1 MTQAQKFA
9 RANFYRAQ
17 TLLES
22 SAAIF
27 IHFLLPILH
36 SLLLILY
43 LVKYNYCFLI
53 IIFESS
59 RAKRAIFFCQNQV
72 ERYQKS

>member
-1 MTQAQKFA
+1 MWAYKFI
-9 RANFYRAQ
+9 RVNFRRTQ

-22 SAAIF
+22 SQVVF
-27 IHFLLPILH
+27 ILSLLPILH
-36 SLLLILY
+36 PSLLILY

-72 ERYQKS
+72 GRYQKS